1 MPSWAPYSCL
11 SDQMSSWRDVCELAE
26 RLPGARLGEA
36 HEGSPAWYA
45 GRHQFARLRWED
57 DRELLQVWTGDMD
70 TGSALEERRDVFP
83 VVHTFEYRVTM
94 WCYLDQIDLRETA
107 ELLLDSFGI
116 RGGPKRRAAV
126 DPAEFLP
133 R

>member
-1 MPSWAPYSCL
+1 MA
-11 SDQMSSWRDVCELAE
+11 SWRDVCELAE

-70 TGSALEERRDVFP
+70 TGAALAGRPDVFP

-107 ELLLDSFGI
+107 EFLLDSYGI

-126 DPAEFLP
+126 DPADFIP

>member
-1 MPSWAPYSCL
+1 MA
-11 SDQMSSWRDVCELAE
+11 SWRDVCDLAE
-26 RLPGARLGEA
+26 RLPTARLGEA

-45 GRHQFARLRWED
+45 GRHQFARLRWDD

-70 TGSALEERRDVFP
+70 MGSALAGRRDVFP
-83 VVHTFEYRVTM
+83 VVTTFEYRVTM
-94 WCYLDQIDLRETA
+94 WCYLDQIDRRETA
-107 ELLLDSFGI
+107 ELLLDSFAI